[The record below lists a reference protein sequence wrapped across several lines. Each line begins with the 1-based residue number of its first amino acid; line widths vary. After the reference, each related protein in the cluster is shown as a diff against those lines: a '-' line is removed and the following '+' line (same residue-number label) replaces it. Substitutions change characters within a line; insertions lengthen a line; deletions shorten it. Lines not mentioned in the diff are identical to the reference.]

1 MTLTSSDAALRILFI
16 TLEFEA
22 GAFSG
27 NGIYAQSQVSALA
40 SAGHRVHV
48 LSGRPAH
55 DDEDLVYKHD
65 GGVGPDAGASIEN
78 SKPYTVTAP

>member
-1 MTLTSSDAALRILFI
+1 
-16 TLEFEA
+16 
-22 GAFSG
+22 
-27 NGIYAQSQVSALA
+27 
-40 SAGHRVHV
+40 V